1 MKYLRKSW
9 VCLILIFLIGVVI
22 PTKTEA
28 AEASTLR
35 IVNATYPT
43 VLKQGQSF
51 TVGGIVK
58 CNYKI
63 KEIAFVIRSTDLNK
77 LYCKTRN
84 IESQKSLYSRSRSR
98 QCNEV

>member
-51 TVGGIVK
+51 TVGGIAVSYTHLDV
-58 CNYKI
+58 YK
-63 KEIAFVIRSTDLNK
+63 
-77 LYCKTRN
+77 
-84 IESQKSLYSRSRSR
+84 R
-98 QCNEV
+98 QHEYFLSFPLLPDALQ